1 MIDPF
6 RPIYHVLF
14 VVVAL
19 ACGPSAPEGRT
30 DEPPLPRIVSVGPE
44 LGRVLVELG
53 LGPRVVGVDSAS
65 HAIPEL
71 AHAFDLGNR
80 DALSDELARRA
91 RPNLVLVLAQAS
103 APEAAFARGFGA
115 QQIPAYVL
123 SPSDA
128 NEVIATVHRIGRLV
142 GREQRATVVAARLT
156 REVSEVAIL
165 RDGRTRLSAAWVIG
179 RDSLVVVGGSGMLH
193 ELLELAGAEN
203 AFHTPMETRLDV
215 TTAELSARE
224 PDVVLS
230 APAFSVAV
238 PGAKSVSVDPG
249 LARLPV
255 LDVPMRVRAL
265 HAALYPAES
274 PL

>member
-1 MIDPF
+1 MIDLF

-30 DEPPLPRIVSVGPE
+30 DESPLPRIVSVGPE

-65 HAIPEL
+65 HEIPEL
-71 AHAFDLGNR
+71 AHAIDLGNR
-80 DALSDELARRA
+80 GALSDELARRA
-91 RPNLVLVLAQAS
+91 RPNLVLVLAGAS
-103 APEAAFARGFGA
+103 APEAALARA
-115 QQIPAYVL
+115 IATERIAAYVL

-128 NEVIATVHRIGRLV
+128 DEVIATVHRIGRLV
-142 GREQRATVVAARLT
+142 GRELRAAAIAARLT
-156 REVSEVAIL
+156 REVSDVAIL

-179 RDSLVVVGGSGMLH
+179 RDPLVVVGGSGMLH

-203 AFHTPMETRLDV
+203 AFHTPMEARLDV
-215 TTAELSARE
+215 TTADLSARE

-230 APAFSVAV
+230 APILSVAV
-238 PGAKSVSVDPG
+238 PGAKSVSVDPA
-249 LARLPV
+249 LARLPL
-255 LDVPMRVRAL
+255 LDLSARVRAL
-265 HAALYPAES
+265 YAALYPGQGS
-274 PL
+274 P

>member
-6 RPIYHVLF
+6 RPIYHVLL

-30 DEPPLPRIVSVGPE
+30 DESPLPRIVSVGPE

-53 LGPRVVGVDSAS
+53 LGSRVVGVDSAS

-71 AHAFDLGNR
+71 AHAIDLGGR

-91 RPNLVLVLAQAS
+91 RPNLVLVLAGAS
-103 APEAAFARGFGA
+103 APEANFARTIA
-115 QQIPAYVL
+115 AEQIPAYVL

-142 GREQRATVVAARLT
+142 GREQRAAVFAAGLT
-156 REVSEVAIL
+156 RQVSEIAIL

-179 RDSLVVVGGSGMLH
+179 RDPLVVVGGSGLLH

-203 AFHTPMETRLDV
+203 AFHTPGETRLDV
-215 TTAELSARE
+215 TAAELSARE

-230 APAFSVAV
+230 APAFAIAV
-238 PGAKSVSVDPG
+238 PGAESVSVDPA

-255 LDVPMRVRAL
+255 LDVPTRVRAL
-265 HAALYPAES
+265 YAALYPHRDV
-274 PL
+274 L